1 MSVSREYPA
10 APLVGVGVFVL
21 RGDRCL
27 IAQRGH
33 PPGEGLWSVPGGRVE
48 LGETLREAALREL
61 AEECGSELQVRL
73 LGIAIA
79 LDRITLADDGRV
91 RYHYVLL
98 DYVAEHVS
106 GEPTA
111 GTDAAAVQWATVDE
125 IRALSTTA
133 DLAEYVAEILRRR
146 EGGSLEMCLAVERS
160 A

>member
-1 MSVSREYPA
+1 MSVNREYPA
-10 APLVGVGVFVL
+10 APLVGVGIFVL

-48 LGETLREAALREL
+48 IGETLRAAALREL
-61 AEECGSELQVRL
+61 AEECGTDLRVRL

-111 GTDAAAVQWATVDE
+111 GTDAADVRWATVEE
-125 IRALSTTA
+125 IRDLLTTA
-133 DLAEYVAEILRRR
+133 HLADYVTEILKRR
-146 EGGSLEMCLAVERS
+146 EGGSLEGCFAVERMG
-160 A
+160 

>member
-10 APLVGVGVFVL
+10 SPIVGVGVFVL

-27 IAQRGH
+27 IVRRGR
-33 PPGEGLWSVPGGRVE
+33 PPGQGLWSIPGGRVE

-61 AEECGSELQVRL
+61 AEECGEGLEVRL
-73 LGIAIA
+73 VGIAIA
-79 LDRITLADDGRV
+79 LDRITADDDGRV

-111 GTDAAAVQWATVDE
+111 GTDAAEARWATVEE
-125 IRALSTTA
+125 IRGLTTTA
-133 DLAEYVAEILRRR
+133 DLADYFAEMMRRR
-146 EGGSLEMCLAVERS
+146 DGGSLADRVAIEKAV
-160 A
+160 

>member
-10 APLVGVGVFVL
+10 APLVGVGIFVV
-21 RGDRCL
+21 RGERCL

-61 AEECGSELQVRL
+61 VEECGTDLQVRL

-91 RYHYVLL
+91 HYHYVLL
-98 DYVAEHVS
+98 DFVAEHVS
-106 GEPTA
+106 GEPVA
-111 GTDAAAVQWATVDE
+111 GTDAADVRWATVEE
-125 IRALSTTA
+125 IRGMSTTA
-133 DLAEYVAEILRRR
+133 HLADYFAEIMKRRD
-146 EGGSLEMCLAVERS
+146 GGSLAGCFAMERVG
-160 A
+160 

>member
-1 MSVSREYPA
+1 MSDSREYPA
-10 APLVGVGVFVL
+10 SPLVGVGVFVL

-33 PPGEGLWSVPGGRVE
+33 PPGEGLWSIPGGRVE
-48 LGETLREAALREL
+48 VGETLRAAALREL
-61 AEECGSELQVRL
+61 AEECGTELRVRL

-111 GTDAAAVQWATVDE
+111 GTDAADVRWATVE
-125 IRALSTTA
+125 EMRGLSTTA
-133 DLAEYVAEILRRR
+133 HLADYVLELLKRR
-146 EGGSLEMCLAVERS
+146 EGGSLEECFAVEQEG
-160 A
+160 